1 MRTLKK
7 TDKYGVATK
16 LFITLDTYFNDFHVK
31 RFCKICEVDFDKTH
45 MELCPD
51 LKIIRIKLR
60 NDFSEKSNP
69 LEAITDY
76 LNASYLLEKE
86 RFLEEEEKK
95 RREKSKAD
103 SMSAEKK
110 TFIERQ
116 TAKYRLLIGITAE
129 LSRLLLYN
137 AVSETSKEELLAR
150 GTEEEFGNGSAGC
163 GCLIFPN

>member
-1 MRTLKK
+1 MLKN

-16 LFITLDTYFNDFHVK
+16 LFITLDTYFNVFHMK
-31 RFCKICEVDFDKTH
+31 RFCKLCEVEFDKKH

-103 SMSAEKK
+103 KC
-110 TFIERQ
+110 
-116 TAKYRLLIGITAE
+116 RLRRKP
-129 LSRLLLYN
+129 LS
-137 AVSETSKEELLAR
+137 SGKQQST
-150 GTEEEFGNGSAGC
+150 GS
-163 GCLIFPN
+163 